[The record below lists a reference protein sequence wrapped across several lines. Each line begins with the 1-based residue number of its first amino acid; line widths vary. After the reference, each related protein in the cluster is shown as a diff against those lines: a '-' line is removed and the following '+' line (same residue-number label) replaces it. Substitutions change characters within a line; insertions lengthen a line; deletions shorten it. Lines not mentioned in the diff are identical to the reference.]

1 VGGQGGRRIPEGCIA
16 RAVIRD
22 GGVAAAMA
30 EQSQQL
36 RSSDCGQEQRQRL
49 ETLCIFLMCTI
60 LLPLMA
66 LLMHDP
72 EIDESGLIGRECV
85 PGVYAPASRQV
96 PRGCPAA
103 AGS

>member
-1 VGGQGGRRIPEGCIA
+1 MEHRIRHPKQVSVHNLRSHSISTFNHYDRRISTFNHDD
-16 RAVIRD
+16 RR
-22 GGVAAAMA
+22 
-30 EQSQQL
+30 
-36 RSSDCGQEQRQRL
+36 
-49 ETLCIFLMCTI
+49 
-60 LLPLMA
+60 
-66 LLMHDP
+66 MHDP